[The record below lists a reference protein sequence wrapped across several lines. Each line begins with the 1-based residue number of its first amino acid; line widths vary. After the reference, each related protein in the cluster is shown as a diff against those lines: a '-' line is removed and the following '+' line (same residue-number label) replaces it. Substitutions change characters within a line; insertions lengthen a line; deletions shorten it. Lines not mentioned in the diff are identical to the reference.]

1 MRLNEYFDKAFC
13 INLDRRNDRW
23 EEVQPIFQR
32 ENIEIERF
40 SACDGNK
47 EFNLPIVE
55 GGPASNAELGGAKS
69 HMDVIV
75 KAKEL
80 GLKNVLVFED
90 DVDLIPNINEE
101 FSKVLGQIPDDWDMI
116 YFGGNHVG
124 GLLQFSPNVCRAG
137 RTYALQMY
145 AVRDKFYDLAIKYY
159 SDKIKWV
166 LSGRQ
171 PLKPSVAADYFIADL
186 HQIINCYVIKPH
198 FSWQRKSYSDLAE
211 NVVYY
216 DFLKENK
223 I

>member
-1 MRLNEYFDKAFC
+1 MKLNDYFDNAFC
-13 INLDRRNDRW
+13 INLDRRNDTW
-23 EEVQPIFQR
+23 EEVQPIFQK
-32 ENIEIERF
+32 ENIGIERF

-55 GGPASNAELGGAKS
+55 GGAASNAELGGAKS
-69 HMDVIV
+69 HMDVIIR
-75 KAKEL
+75 AKEL
-80 GLKNVLVFED
+80 GLKNVLIFED

-101 FSKVLGQIPDDWDMI
+101 FGKIVNQIPDNWDMI

-124 GLLQFSPNVCRAG
+124 GLQQITPNIFKAG

-145 AVRDKFYDLAIKYY
+145 AVNEKFYDLAIKYM

-186 HQIINCYVIKPH
+186 HQIINCYVVRPH

-211 NVVYY
+211 QVVDY
-216 DFLKENK
+216 DFLKK
-223 I
+223 

>member
-1 MRLNEYFDKAFC
+1 MKLNEYFEKSFC

-23 EEVQPIFQR
+23 DEVQPIFIR
-32 ENIEIERF
+32 ENIEVERF
-40 SACDGNK
+40 SACDGSK
-47 EFNLPIVE
+47 EFNLPKTE

-101 FSKVLGQIPDDWDMI
+101 FDKIMNQIPNNWDMI

-124 GLLQFSPNVCRAG
+124 GLLQITPNIFRAG

-145 AVRDKFYDLAIKYY
+145 AVNEKFYDLAIKYY

-186 HQIINCYVIKPH
+186 HQIINCYVVRPH

-211 NVVYY
+211 QVVDY
-216 DFLKENK
+216 DFLRNK
-223 I
+223 